1 MRTTYD
7 RRQFLGQTVLAGVGL
22 SVAGWLD
29 RSAGAAPVKS
39 GAPTAEKLGWTL
51 GCAQYTFRRFSL
63 YETLD
68 KLVELGIPCIEP
80 AFFLRLDS
88 KRPNLKVNESLSA
101 ADRKELRQRLADH
114 GIRMASFYSDLGA
127 DEAAARKKM
136 EFAKEMGVQ
145 TMVAEPP
152 PEALPMLDTLCE
164 EYQLNLAI
172 HNHPKR
178 PNYQYWDPDNV
189 LKVCQGRSRRIGAC
203 CDTGHWVR
211 SGLDAV
217 QCLQKLQGRILGFH
231 LKDVIESGKPEA
243 RDVPLGQ
250 GKANYAAVL
259 KELHR
264 QGYRGLL
271 VIEYEHDS
279 DALMK
284 DMAEC
289 VAFVEKIAKELAG

>member
-1 MRTTYD
+1 MRTLYD
-7 RRQFLGQTVLAGVGL
+7 RRQFLGQAVAAGAGLGVG
-22 SVAGWLD
+22 GWLA
-29 RSAGAAPVKS
+29 RSAWAAPVKS

-51 GCAQYTFRRFSL
+51 GCAQYTFRRFCL

-80 AFFLRLDS
+80 GFFLRLDS
-88 KRPNLKVNESLSA
+88 KRPDLKVNESLSA

-114 GIRMASFYSDLGA
+114 GVRMASFYSDLGA
-127 DEAAARKKM
+127 DEGAARKKM
-136 EFAKEMGVQ
+136 EFAKEMGVE

-152 PEALPMLDTLCE
+152 PEAFEMLDKLCE
-164 EYQLNLAI
+164 EYKLNLAV
-172 HNHPKR
+172 HNHPKSPHSR
-178 PNYQYWDPDNV
+178 YWHPDNV
-189 LKVCQGRSRRIGAC
+189 LKVCEGRSKRIGAC

-211 SGLDAV
+211 SDLDPV
-217 QCLQKLQGRILGFH
+217 ECLRKLQGRILGFH

-264 QGYRGLL
+264 QGHRGLL

-289 VAFVEKIAKELAG
+289 VAFVEKTAKELAG

>member
-1 MRTTYD
+1 MYTLHD
-7 RRQFLGQTVLAGVGL
+7 RREFLRQGLLVGTGGSL
-22 SVAGWLD
+22 GSWLGRMVA
-29 RSAGAAPVKS
+29 AAPLRP
-39 GAPTAEKLGWTL
+39 GAPSAEKLGWTL

-68 KLVELGIPCIEP
+68 KLVDLGIGCIEP

-88 KRPNLKVNESLSA
+88 KRPNLRVNESLSP
-101 ADRKELRQRLADH
+101 ADRKELRQRLADR

-127 DEAAARKKM
+127 DEAAARKKI

-145 TMVAEPP
+145 IIVAEPP
-152 PEALPMLDTLCE
+152 PEAFDMLEKLCE
-164 EYQLNLAI
+164 EYQMKLAI

-178 PNYQYWDPDNV
+178 PNSRYWHPDNV
-189 LKVCQGRSRRIGAC
+189 LKVCRGRSKRIGAC

-211 SGLDAV
+211 SGLDPV
-217 QCLQKLQGRILGFH
+217 ECLRKLQGRILSFH

-259 KELHR
+259 REVHR

-279 DALMK
+279 PQLME
-284 DMAEC
+284 DMAEN
-289 VAFVEKIAKELAG
+289 VAFVEKIAKQLIS

>member
-1 MRTTYD
+1 MRHLYD
-7 RRQFLGQTVLAGVGL
+7 RRQFLAQSVVVGAGLGVG
-22 SVAGWLD
+22 GWLS
-29 RSAGAAPVKS
+29 RVAWAAPVKS

-51 GCAQYTFRRFSL
+51 GCAQYTFRRFCL

-80 AFFLRLDS
+80 GFFLRLDS
-88 KRPNLKVNESLSA
+88 RRPNLQVNESLSA
-101 ADRKELRQRLADH
+101 ADRKELRQRLADR
-114 GIRMASFYSDLGA
+114 GIRMASYYSDLGA

-136 EFAKEMGVQ
+136 EFAKEMGVE

-152 PEALPMLDTLCE
+152 PEAFDMLEKLCE

-172 HNHPKR
+172 HNHPKGPHSR
-178 PNYQYWDPDNV
+178 YWHPENV
-189 LKVCQGRSRRIGAC
+189 LKVCQGRSKRIGAC

-211 SGLDAV
+211 SGLEPV
-217 QCLQKLQGRILGFH
+217 ECLRKLQGRILGFH

-250 GKANYAAVL
+250 GKANYAEVL
-259 KELHR
+259 RELHR
-264 QGYRGLL
+264 QGYKGLL
-271 VIEYEHDS
+271 VIEYEHDTE
-279 DALMK
+279 ALMK

-289 VAFVEKIAKELAG
+289 VAFVEKMAKELAG

>member
-1 MRTTYD
+1 MRSFYD
-7 RRQFLGQTVLAGVGL
+7 RRQFLGQTVAASVGLGVGAWL
-22 SVAGWLD
+22 SRTAWAE
-29 RSAGAAPVKS
+29 SVKP

-88 KRPNLKVNESLSA
+88 QRPELKVNESLSA

-114 GIRMASFYSDLGA
+114 GIRMASFYSDLGG

-136 EFAKEMGVQ
+136 EFAKEMGVE

-152 PEALPMLDTLCE
+152 PEAFDMLEKLCE
-164 EYQLNLAI
+164 EYKLNLAV

-178 PNYQYWDPDNV
+178 PNSRYWHPDNV
-189 LKVCQGRSRRIGAC
+189 LKVCQGRSKRIGAC

-211 SGLDAV
+211 SGLDPV
-217 QCLQKLQGRILGFH
+217 ECLQKLQGRILGFH

-264 QGYRGLL
+264 QGYKGLL

-279 DALMK
+279 PELMK

-289 VAFVEKIAKELAG
+289 VAFVEKVAKELAG